1 MSVVIPTYNSSRTV
15 RTICEQVL
23 HAEPNAEVIIVDDN
37 SPDGTGMI
45 ADEIAA
51 NNPKVRVVHRQRKLG
66 VASAVYDGVLCASAE
81 KVVTMDADL
90 HHSASIL
97 PQMRELLNSGYDLVI
112 ASRYI
117 EGSRFV
123 CSSVLRFVLNRLGN
137 KFAGALIRLPVK
149 DFTHGFRGYSK
160 RVFLQSFDKSQLGL
174 QQLSDGSYNLL
185 VLDNAWR
192 LGYRIVEIPCSS
204 THSGKSNAGIAFRYL
219 KIVVLVGFGRNRPRS
234 TKSQSRSN
242 ISIRV

>member
-1 MSVVIPTYNSSRTV
+1 MSVVIPTYNSSRTI
-15 RTICEQVL
+15 RTVCEQVL
-23 HAEPNAEVIIVDDN
+23 YAEPNAEVIIVDDN
-37 SPDGTGMI
+37 SPDGTGLI

-51 NNPKVRVVHRQRKLG
+51 NNPKVRVVHRQSKLG
-66 VASAVYDGVLCASAE
+66 VASAVYEGVLRASAE
-81 KVVTMDADL
+81 KVVTMDSDL

-117 EGSRFV
+117 QGSRFV
-123 CSSVLRFVLNRLGN
+123 CSSVLRVVLNRLGN
-137 KFAGALIRLPVK
+137 KFAGALMRLPVK

-160 RVFLQSFDKSQLGL
+160 RVFLQSFDKSQMGL
-174 QQLSDGSYNLL
+174 QHVSDGSYNLS

-204 THSGKSNAGIAFRYL
+204 THSGKSNAGMSFRYL
-219 KIVVLVGFGRNRPRS
+219 KIVLLIGFGRNRPRGAES
-234 TKSQSRSN
+234 KSRSN
-242 ISIRV
+242 VPIRA